1 MILRSCC
8 PALVAGLVLV
18 LTGCGHYTIV
28 FEVEEVINTDAN
40 NPGDDR
46 TRDQLAVDIVCLT
59 KEDVRNHREIAN
71 GTMRAK
77 AWFAARDRDNEKITI
92 AAERI
97 YALRPGERSAY
108 DTPVGDSLL
117 SVRESGKSRIEVS
130 IHHPQ
135 SLVSAAWIA
144 IYGRFHRGHEVSNV
158 EPLLIKPP
166 TWDKE
171 ILVKVGRTTMTP
183 LGTR

>member
-1 MILRSCC
+1 MILRNCC
-8 PALVAGLVLV
+8 PALVAGLLLV
-18 LTGCGHYTIV
+18 LAGCGHYTIV

-40 NPGDDR
+40 NPDDDR

-59 KEDVRNHREIAN
+59 KEDVQNHREIAN
-71 GTMRAK
+71 GTMRAN
-77 AWFAARDRDNEKITI
+77 AWFAARDRDNESITI

-97 YALRPGERSAY
+97 YALRPGDPSTQ
-108 DTPVGDSLL
+108 DTRKGDSLL
-117 SVRESGKSRIEVS
+117 SVRESGKPRIEVS

-135 SLVSAAWIA
+135 SLASAARIA
-144 IYGRFHRGHEVSNV
+144 IYGRFHRGNEVSNV